1 MPKSFLIRANFSR
14 RNIADSAALHPG
26 HELNGAQSAP
36 YKDLRAHCAS
46 ENTGADHNVLL
57 YSRNTNASIALTP
70 QRDLRAVDEQQSA
83 DHVPISRVA
92 RSAYRGI
99 RSFTVSATLR
109 ALRASAVSSLL
120 AVSLE
125 QPNEK
130 CAQAAKTLKYSNKL

>member
-14 RNIADSAALHPG
+14 RNIAESAILHPG

-46 ENTGADHNVLL
+46 FENTGADHNVLL

-70 QRDLRAVDEQQSA
+70 QRDLRVVDEQQSA

-109 ALRASAVSSLL
+109 PSLRDRRGSLL
-120 AVSLE
+120 GESVE
-125 QPNEK
+125 
-130 CAQAAKTLKYSNKL
+130 